1 MARKLRMQV
10 RIMSKKVKIPG
21 VVRELR
27 TAVNE
32 PIRREPARPAGLY
45 LLELRHH
52 AASNSLPRRRLMITI
67 DGPEWENGRPKPIK
81 ITHV

>member
-1 MARKLRMQV
+1 
-10 RIMSKKVKIPG
+10 MSKKFKIPG
-21 VVRELR
+21 VVREPR

-52 AASNSLPRRRLMITI
+52 AGNNTLPRRRLTVNI
-67 DGPEWENGRPKPIK
+67 DGPARQDAKPKPVK
-81 ITHV
+81 ITFA